1 MSTSGEAADQTVR
14 LSLDGAETVIRL
26 SGDGAK
32 GLVKLIA
39 DILADHKADK
49 LTSGKQRLKD
59 LLRSGKK
66 LEVYTVDDE
75 NLKRFCQEAKTYGI
89 SYTLVKRENN
99 TGVTEILAKAEDKR
113 RINHIFEL
121 FGQNDVAQDGASFG
135 ETVIKRGVEL
145 RENGDGINPSR
156 TRTASRV
163 QSVTS
168 SRTSERA
175 TKASS
180 DDRPSVRKKL
190 ADIHAEHAHSGE
202 AVRQTAKKVK
212 NAAR

>member
-1 MSTSGEAADQTVR
+1 
-14 LSLDGAETVIRL
+14 VIRL

-39 DILADHKADK
+39 DILADRKSDK

-99 TGVTEILAKAEDKR
+99 TGITEILAKAEDKR

-121 FGQNDVAQDGASFG
+121 LGQNNVELSQDGASFG

-145 RENGDGINPSR
+145 RENGGGINPSR
-156 TRTASRV
+156 TRTASRA

-175 TKASS
+175 ARVSS
-180 DDRPSVRKKL
+180 DERPSVRKKL
-190 ADIHAEHAHSGE
+190 ADIHAEQAHSGE